1 MNELEPG
8 TKALIEAA
16 RDDEP
21 SAADRDRIK
30 HLILL
35 QVATMGAVAS
45 AGTGAAVAGTMSLGA
60 KVGVAVL
67 TVSLLGGGVVGVMKL
82 REPSAA
88 APAVQHPV
96 ARRAPA
102 AHKTEPV
109 AVEVRATEVPETP
122 AVPRPESKVRKPDR
136 PRKLP
141 ETVAPEAAPEDP
153 LNVEVAVLK
162 RAREALQRGQPAQ
175 ALRALAE
182 YDRLFGKGGL
192 GEERQA
198 MAAIALCQVQPGAKA
213 REQAEAFIHAAP
225 NSPLIERVRAACI
238 TPSSKNRP

>member
-8 TKALIEAA
+8 TRALIEAA

-45 AGTGAAVAGTMSLGA
+45 AGTGAAIAGTMSLGT

-82 REPSAA
+82 REPRPA
-88 APAVQHPV
+88 APAVQHPM
-96 ARRAPA
+96 ARKAPA
-102 AHKTEPV
+102 AHKPV
-109 AVEVRATEVPETP
+109 AVEARATEVPEMP
-122 AVPRPESKVRKPDR
+122 AVPPPESKMRKPDR

-141 ETVAPEAAPEDP
+141 ETVAPAAAPEDP

-162 RAREALQRGQPAQ
+162 QAREALQRGQPAQ

-192 GEERQA
+192 SEERQA
-198 MAAIALCQVQPGAKA
+198 MAAIALCQVQPGSKA
-213 REQAEAFIHAAP
+213 REQAEAFIRSAP
-225 NSPLIERVRAACI
+225 SSPLIERVRAACI
-238 TPSSKNRP
+238 TPPSKNRP